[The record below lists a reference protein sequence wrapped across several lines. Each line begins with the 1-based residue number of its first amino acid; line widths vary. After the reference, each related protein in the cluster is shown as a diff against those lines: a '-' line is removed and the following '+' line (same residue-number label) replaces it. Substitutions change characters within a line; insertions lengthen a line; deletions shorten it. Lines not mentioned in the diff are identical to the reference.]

1 MGRRASR
8 GAGRSWWSIE
18 FDQSISDW
26 LGRCLYPHSRAAAG
40 GGSQRGAH
48 ACGVCVVR
56 GVLWP
61 FVSGVSRGLAANAHS
76 SLPLLWHRHARRCP
90 LPGEGRRTAASVCT
104 SAFWTFWSSCT
115 AVMHGPQSDMGAP
128 RGGGWGGGGVPK
140 TVKGGAA
147 HIGVGEVARA
157 VTRPKQPHACTAAPV
172 KGEGGDIPGA
182 RGREHSARGD
192 RYCSVQCDVQKQLC
206 PAARGKGRPQGSS
219 RQQWVWVSR

>member
-1 MGRRASR
+1 M
-8 GAGRSWWSIE
+8 
-18 FDQSISDW
+18 
-26 LGRCLYPHSRAAAG
+26 YPHSRAAAG
-40 GGSQRGAH
+40 GGSQWGPN

-90 LPGEGRRTAASVCT
+90 LPGGGGRRRR
-104 SAFWTFWSSCT
+104 SAPRPFGHFGLHAQPSCT
-115 AVMHGPQSDMGAP
+115 ASTVMGAP
-128 RGGGWGGGGVPK
+128 RGGGWGGGGVAK

-182 RGREHSARGD
+182 RGREHSARGE

-219 RQQWVWVSR
+219 RQQWVWVSW